1 MKQYFGMNG
10 IKKGMHKLVYLA
22 SLTVLIDNYVNRK
35 SEDKLDFLEKTAAW
49 LTQNVTMFRQ
59 QSNTKGTKRKKQM
72 EEEEEKEDDGVSE
85 VPRQSPTHQN
95 QSVTKMTQGND
106 RHHSVS
112 TPMQSQNRL
121 PVATKQNV
129 HQVRDACTAT
139 GIPTRQVLATHTDDQ
154 IQEETSR
161 MQAPDQDQDILA
173 QAVMQ
178 GNIPMTANASETLLE
193 DVLSTSSSSSTMNLL
208 DSMVLHLN
216 DVVQ

>member
-1 MKQYFGMNG
+1 MSPTF
-10 IKKGMHKLVYLA
+10 GMHKLVYLA

-35 SEDKLDFLEKTAAW
+35 SEEKLDFLEKTAAW

-59 QSNTKGTKRKKQM
+59 QSNAKGTKRKKQM
-72 EEEEEKEDDGVSE
+72 EEEEEKEDDVVSE

-95 QSVTKMTQGND
+95 RSVTKMTQGYD
-106 RHHSVS
+106 RQHSVS

-121 PVATKQNV
+121 PVATKQSV

-139 GIPTRQVLATHTDDQ
+139 VTPTRQVLATHTDDQ

-161 MQAPDQDQDILA
+161 MQVPDQDQDVLA

-178 GNIPMTANASETLLE
+178 GNIPMTVDASEMLSEDALL
-193 DVLSTSSSSSTMNLL
+193 VSSSSTMNLL